1 LQPTYYLLD
10 IVTSALSCRADQI
23 EQVAGRII
31 AMIPI
36 SLTSLNGL
44 AKVPLFIL
52 LLVETEVD
60 DDKNTEGS
68 EPISEKDKPRG
79 EEP

>member
-1 LQPTYYLLD
+1 
-10 IVTSALSCRADQI
+10 
-23 EQVAGRII
+23 
-31 AMIPI
+31 
-36 SLTSLNGL
+36 LTSLNGL